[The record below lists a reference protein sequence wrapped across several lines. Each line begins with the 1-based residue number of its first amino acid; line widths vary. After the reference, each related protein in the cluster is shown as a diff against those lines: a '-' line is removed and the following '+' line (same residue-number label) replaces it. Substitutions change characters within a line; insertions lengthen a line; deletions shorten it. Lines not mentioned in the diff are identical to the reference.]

1 MKMKLYYVVK
11 IDDLHNP
18 KPKFIAGPFSFE
30 QADEHPLYQTRDDH
44 AILEQVIEVLKYVP
58 HP

>member
-18 KPKFIAGPFSFE
+18 KPKFLAGPFSFE
-30 QADEHPLYQTRDDH
+30 QAYEHPLYQAVDDH
-44 AILEQVIEVLKYVP
+44 AILEQIIEVNYC
-58 HP
+58 